1 VIGFGGAAAAAF
13 VFWPLQTAFYAGLV
27 MLFFAILLGHQG
39 TYRQYLAVVA
49 HAQLIAAT

>member
-1 VIGFGGAAAAAF
+1 MMGFGGAAAVF